1 MPLLRY
7 LGVVG
12 FCLLAAMFASDA
24 YLPKADQRPAPY
36 RDYGIRIASKKVG
49 PEAVVFSGHSV
60 DYGVRIPL
68 AIVDADPNALARPS
82 FASADA
88 EDVQSSAKKR
98 GGKRIRHANT
108 PNR

>member
-12 FCLLAAMFASDA
+12 FCLSAAMFAGDA
-24 YLPKADQRPAPY
+24 YLPKAGPRPDSH

-49 PEAVVFSGHSV
+49 PEAVVFSGHV
-60 DYGVRIPL
+60 DYGVRVPL
-68 AIVDADPNALARPS
+68 AIVDGDPNARARPS

-88 EDVQSSAKKR
+88 ADVQSSAKKR
-98 GGKRIRHANT
+98 GGKRTGPVST